1 MTIQSIWLYGMILL
15 LSWLLIW
22 FTSRIRVVANGYNF
36 RWMASFSVGKR
47 TNKNL
52 LFWFVLEN
60 FIFGVKYIRYAFV
73 AFLVLFAA
81 SELGIIWYAWQQ
93 ITLTRRKS
101 CSSWFRGLNKMT
113 PILQAAFQ
121 THFLIII
128 LRFKFRWS
136 LFLMIQSTICQHWS
150 PGLGMAPNRGPFY

>member
-15 LSWLLIW
+15 LSWLLVW
-22 FTSRIRVVANGYNF
+22 FTSWIRVVANGYNF

-81 SELGIIWYAWQQ
+81 SELGIICMTTNNFDKTE
-93 ITLTRRKS
+93 TL
-101 CSSWFRGLNKMT
+101 
-113 PILQAAFQ
+113 Q
-121 THFLIII
+121 FLISRPEKNDSHFAGSISNAFSNYHTSI
-128 LRFKFRWS
+128 QISLKFV
-136 LFLMIQSTICQHWS
+136 
-150 PGLGMAPNRGPFY
+150 PNDPINNMSALVPWGPSQ